1 MGRRPSLLD
10 EWCALCEARTCLGSA
25 RDATPAPRR
34 GEPSR
39 SRARGARGA
48 HGPPPGPSVLL
59 PPRRLAVRAQPAPS
73 QKAQGIRDGQ
83 RSPEFCEPPDL
94 RPRPAHRPAG
104 NQQERGVSGL
114 FRFSLETCVRRR
126 GRRRANIIQ
135 LRSVFP
141 SITHLSDRNGR
152 ADMEPLQSE
161 KDTVSIVAA
170 GKRGGAK
177 SGSVGKRRPGLGPR
191 SSPTREPKRI
201 HLFSGF
207 I

>member
-1 MGRRPSLLD
+1 MSGARSARRGPASVQLGMRRP
-10 EWCALCEARTCLGSA
+10 
-25 RDATPAPRR
+25 PR
-34 GEPSR
+34 GEG
-39 SRARGARGA
+39 SRAAPGRAGRGARTG
-48 HGPPPGPSVLL
+48 LL
-59 PPRRLAVRAQPAPS
+59 PAPPSFSLPGDWQLRAQPAPS

>member
-1 MGRRPSLLD
+1 MRALRGADLPRFSSGCDARP
-10 EWCALCEARTCLGSA
+10 AARGA
-25 RDATPAPRR
+25 
-34 GEPSR
+34 EPLQ
-39 SRARGARGA
+39 GARGA
-48 HGPPPGPSVLL
+48 GRARASSRPLRPS
-59 PPRRLAVRAQPAPS
+59 PSPQTGRAQPAPS

-161 KDTVSIVAA
+161 KDTVRIIAA